1 MPRDGHIGVRPHET
15 EKKPA
20 GCGILGLFG
29 MASRDLLCI

>member
-1 MPRDGHIGVRPHET
+1 MDTSASARNKQR
-15 EKKPA
+15 KKPA